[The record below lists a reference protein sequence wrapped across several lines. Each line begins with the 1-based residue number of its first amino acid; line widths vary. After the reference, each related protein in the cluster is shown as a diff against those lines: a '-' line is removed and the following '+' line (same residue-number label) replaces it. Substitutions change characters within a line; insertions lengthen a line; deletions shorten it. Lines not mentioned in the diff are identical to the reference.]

1 MALRVGYRLRECREC
16 NWEGIADL
24 RFERDEKQIPRA
36 PALGMTALGVKATE
50 GFLRAMV
57 RDEENAGFATPTVTI
72 EECRAEARRYVK
84 TLKAKADPSR
94 CGARDDSNSTI
105 RRYEGFL
112 GCKA

>member
-57 RDEENAGFATPTVTI
+57 RDEENARFATLTVTI
-72 EECRAEARRYVK
+72 GECRAEA
-84 TLKAKADPSR
+84 PSMR
-94 CGARDDSNSTI
+94 SLRFSGRAGQAGAT
-105 RRYEGFL
+105 
-112 GCKA
+112 

>member
-1 MALRVGYRLRECREC
+1 MSLLQAE
-16 NWEGIADL
+16 NHKTK
-24 RFERDEKQIPRA
+24 KQIPRA
-36 PALGMTALGVKATE
+36 AALGMTVLGVKATE